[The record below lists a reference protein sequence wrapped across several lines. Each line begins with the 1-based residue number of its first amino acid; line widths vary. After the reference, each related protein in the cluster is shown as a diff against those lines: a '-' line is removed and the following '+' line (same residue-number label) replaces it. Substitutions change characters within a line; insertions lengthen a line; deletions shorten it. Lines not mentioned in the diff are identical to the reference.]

1 MLIGHR
7 GLVTHVEITRD
18 GRTVY
23 SASADGTLRRWDVAT
38 GAGTVIIDGAIPIRG
53 FGLARDGRLAVQA
66 GDMAYLVNAR
76 GTVTRLGK
84 GGSWCIAYAEFDAV
98 TDRLVIHRCDNTLAI
113 IDERSEDNGRARASR
128 GSSQSNDKTAADP
141 ELFKVTELPTGGY
154 PAGRIATSP
163 DGREI
168 AAAISDRTIR
178 LWDAV
183 SGRVIDTLRGHSDMV
198 LDVAFSPD
206 GSKLASASYDRTIAV
221 WGLATGRHRVL
232 RGHTA
237 SVTQIAWRGLG
248 QLVTG
253 STDGTVR
260 LWDVPSLELP
270 SASEIAARLN
280 AATTAQ
286 IELDRPASSRL
297 THGT

>member
-1 MLIGHR
+1 
-7 GLVTHVEITRD
+7 
-18 GRTVY
+18 
-23 SASADGTLRRWDVAT
+23 
-38 GAGTVIIDGAIPIRG
+38 
-53 FGLARDGRLAVQA
+53 
-66 GDMAYLVNAR
+66 MAYLVNAR

-113 IDERSEDNGRARASR
+113 IDERSEDNGRAKASR
-128 GSSQSNDKTAADP
+128 GSGPRSDKPADP
-141 ELFKVTELPTGGY
+141 ERFKVTELPTGGY

-178 LWDAV
+178 LWDAA

-237 SVTQIAWRGLG
+237 SVTRIAWRGLM

-270 SASEIAARLN
+270 SASEISARLN